1 MAAPVQVTFRDI
13 PHSDSVEAHVQK
25 RAAKLETF
33 FDRLMTCHVVVEAPH
48 RHKKHGQRYHVRI
61 DMHVP
66 GRELVV
72 SRNPE
77 DDREDLHATVD
88 GAFGDA
94 ERVLESYAEGLKLGQ
109 RVSHQKPP
117 RGKVTKVFHDRGY
130 GFLENEEGVELY
142 FHKNSVLNG
151 KFERLMV
158 GTEVRYAEE
167 LGEKGPQASTV
178 DLLGK
183 S

>member
-13 PHSDSVEAHVQK
+13 PHSDAVATHVQK

-33 FDRLMTCHVVVEAPH
+33 FDRLMKCHVVVEAPH
-48 RHKKHGQRYHVRI
+48 RHHKHGKRYHVRI

-94 ERVLESYAEGLKLGQ
+94 ERILEDYAQGLKLGQ
-109 RVSHQKPP
+109 RVNHQKAPHG
-117 RGKVTKVFHDRGY
+117 RVTKLFSDRGY
-130 GFLENEEGVELY
+130 GFLESEDGIELY

-151 KFERLMV
+151 KFDRLAV

-178 DLLGK
+178 DIVGK